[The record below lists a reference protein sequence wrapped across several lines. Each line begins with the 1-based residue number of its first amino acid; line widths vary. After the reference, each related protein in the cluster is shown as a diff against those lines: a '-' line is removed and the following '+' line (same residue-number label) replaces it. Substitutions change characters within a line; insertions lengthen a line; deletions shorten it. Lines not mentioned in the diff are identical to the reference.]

1 MEVES
6 DRDKELLWIAK
17 EAMGAALPAG
27 WTQHED
33 KDGEHPRTQ
42 TLRLF
47 SSAPFF
53 LCSLFE
59 RILFFLVLG

>member
-42 TLRLF
+42 TLRLL
-47 SSAPFF
+47 SSAPFV
-53 LCSLFE
+53 LF
-59 RILFFLVLG
+59 V

>member
-33 KDGEHPRTQ
+33 KDGEHTTTQ

-47 SSAPFF
+47 SCIQMEPP
-53 LCSLFE
+53 SL
-59 RILFFLVLG
+59 LFV

>member
-6 DRDKELLWIAK
+6 ERDKELLWIAK

-33 KDGEHPRTQ
+33 KDGEHPTTQ

-47 SSAPFF
+47 SCIQMEPPSFA
-53 LCSLFE
+53 LF
-59 RILFFLVLG
+59 V